1 MSMKDYIKDLTTY
14 VTSTGFF
21 DKIKV
26 TAGKKDIVIEAMERE
41 KEIILKGKFLS
52 PLAELQGDFG
62 LSNLNLLQT
71 ISSDNEFSMAES
83 TVEIIY
89 ETRDNEKIPTELSYE
104 NRSKS
109 YMRYRFMPKALVPVQ
124 PDYKEPKWDIVIKPT
139 KANIQQF
146 GWAAN
151 GLSTY
156 EQYFI
161 PVVKDNE
168 LRFFIGE
175 DGGAAQ
181 RGGVV
186 FATNITTP
194 FSSGHKWKISLVQS
208 LLKHAETTDCEM
220 AFSTKG
226 AIQITLNTGIA
237 QWKYIIPAKIK

>member
-26 TAGKKDIVIEAMERE
+26 SAGKKEIIVEAMERE
-41 KEIILKGKFLS
+41 KEVILKGKFLA
-52 PLAELQGDFG
+52 PLDDLQGEFG

-71 ISSDNEFSMAES
+71 IASDPEFAMTES
-83 TVEIIY
+83 VITIDY
-89 ETRDNEKIPTELSYE
+89 ESQNGQKSPSTLTYV
-104 NRSKS
+104 NRSES
-109 YMRYRFMPKALVPVQ
+109 ELHYRFMSKQLVPDQ
-124 PDYKEPKWDIVIKPT
+124 PKFAEPKWDIVVNPT

-146 GWAAN
+146 IWAAN

-161 PVVKDNE
+161 PAVKDKN
-168 LRFFIGE
+168 LRFYIGE
-175 DGGAAQ
+175 DGSATQ

-186 FATNITTP
+186 FASNIDVP
-194 FSSGHKWKISLVQS
+194 FQSDHKWKVSLVQS

-220 AFSTKG
+220 AFSVKG
-226 AIQITLNTGIA
+226 AIQITLNTGLA
-237 QWKYIIPAKIK
+237 EWKYIIPAKIK